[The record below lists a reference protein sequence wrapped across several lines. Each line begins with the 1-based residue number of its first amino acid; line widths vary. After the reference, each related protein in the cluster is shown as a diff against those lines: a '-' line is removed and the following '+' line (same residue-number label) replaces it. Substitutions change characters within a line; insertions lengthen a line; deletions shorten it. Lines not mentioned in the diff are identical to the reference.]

1 MLQGNVA
8 GSKHRLTQQPTPLF
22 VLATRRDFFSQTL
35 PGSEGVDTAVQLLWA
50 NIIAY
55 PGLLAN
61 DHSAQLQL
69 AKAARLVVTLQR
81 LQQSCGDES
90 AVCDG
95 GGSVL
100 DAAWQQA
107 GEAELQLCQSG
118 LARFLDAVSLE
129 HNPASEPAPLL
140 DCLDALVTA
149 AGEHS
154 AACSAVDLQP
164 VMDTEVLRAMTWCLW
179 LLGVVL

>member
-1 MLQGNVA
+1 MLA
-8 GSKHRLTQQPTPLF
+8 
-22 VLATRRDFFSQTL
+22 ACRDFFSRTL
-35 PGSEGVDTAVQLLWA
+35 PGSEGVDTAVRLLWA
-50 NIIAY
+50 NILAY

-61 DHSAQLQL
+61 DHSAQLQF

-81 LQQSCGDES
+81 LQQSCGDTL

-100 DAAWQQA
+100 DAAWQRA

-129 HNPASEPAPLL
+129 HNPALETAPVL
-140 DCLDALVTA
+140 DCLDALATA
-149 AGEHS
+149 AGEH
-154 AACSAVDLQP
+154 ATACSAADLQP
-164 VMDTEVLRAMTWCLW
+164 VMETEVLRAMTWCLW